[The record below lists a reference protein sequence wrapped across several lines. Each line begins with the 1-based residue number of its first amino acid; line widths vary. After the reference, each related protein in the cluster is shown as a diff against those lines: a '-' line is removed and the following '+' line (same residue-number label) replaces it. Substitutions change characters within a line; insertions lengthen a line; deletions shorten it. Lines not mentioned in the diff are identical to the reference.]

1 MISGAACGGLNAI
14 LFQVL
19 QIVIDTNVL
28 VAAMRSRRG
37 DSNRLLRHLRD
48 PRWQV
53 NISTALILEYEE
65 VLRRQAAAGAFLLA
79 LVEIIVDRFCA
90 VGRENS
96 IFFRWRPFL
105 ADADDEF
112 LLELAVR
119 CQCDY
124 LISFDERHL
133 APAATFGVKV
143 VTPRE
148 FLKIMDL

>member
-1 MISGAACGGLNAI
+1 M
-14 LFQVL
+14 L

-28 VAAMRSRRG
+28 VAAMRSRKG
-37 DSNRLLRHLRD
+37 DSNRLLRYLGD

-53 NISTALILEYEE
+53 NISAALIFEYDE
-65 VLRRQAAAGAFLLA
+65 VLRRQASAGVFPLR

-105 ADADDEF
+105 TDADDEF
-112 LLELAVR
+112 LLDLAVR

-124 LISFDERHL
+124 LITFDERHL
-133 APAATFGVKV
+133 APAASFGVRV
-143 VTPRE
+143 LTPRE
-148 FLKIMDL
+148 F

>member
-1 MISGAACGGLNAI
+1 L
-14 LFQVL
+14 L

-28 VAAMRSRRG
+28 VAAMRSRKG
-37 DSNRLLRHLRD
+37 DSNRLLRHLGD

-53 NISTALILEYEE
+53 NISVALILEYDE
-65 VLRRQAAAGAFLLA
+65 VLKRQAAAGAFPTTLA
-79 LVEIIVDRFCA
+79 EIIVDRFCA

-105 ADADDEF
+105 VDSDDEF

-124 LISFDERHL
+124 LITFDERHM
-133 APAATFGVKV
+133 APAAKFGVSV

-148 FLKIMDL
+148 FLRIMEP